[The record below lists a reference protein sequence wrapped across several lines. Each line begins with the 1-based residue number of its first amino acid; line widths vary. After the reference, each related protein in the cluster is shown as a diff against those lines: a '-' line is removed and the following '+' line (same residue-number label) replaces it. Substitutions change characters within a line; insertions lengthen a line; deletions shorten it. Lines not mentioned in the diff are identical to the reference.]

1 MNAPVK
7 AENQIAESKP
17 RSVKAYV
24 SDVKIRQ
31 KFEEI
36 LGKKAQGFLASV
48 MQVANQPH
56 LVEAVPATVINAA
69 MMAATLDLPINNN
82 LGFAYIVPYSTDA
95 KDEYGKKIPL
105 LDKDGNQVKKH
116 YKGKEYPQCLKVVE
130 AQFQLGYKGFIQL
143 AQRSGQFARIA
154 ATPVY
159 EGQLIN
165 ANPLLGYEFDW
176 GVTSKGEPIGYV
188 AFFKLLNGFTAELYM
203 TASEVKAHAG
213 RYSQSYKSGY
223 GVWKDNFEAMA
234 LKTVTKLLLSKQAPL
249 SIEMQTAQLADQAI
263 VRDVETNDFDYIDH
277 NESVGSIEAPE
288 TTLDQQEFQQLI
300 TSIQSGDLD
309 KAFVLSGEAGY
320 VLSETQKAELAGV

>member
-7 AENQIAESKP
+7 AENQLADLDPKSI
-17 RSVKAYV
+17 KAYV

-31 KFEEI
+31 KFEEV
-36 LGKKAQGFLASV
+36 LGKKTQGFLASV
-48 MQVANQPH
+48 MQVANQGH
-56 LVEAVPATVINAA
+56 LRTAVPATVINAA

-82 LGFAYIVPYSTDA
+82 LGFAYIVPYKRKY
-95 KDEYGKKIPL
+95 KDDQGRWQES
-105 LDKDGNQVKKH
+105 N
-116 YKGKEYPQCLKVVE
+116 E
-130 AQFQLGYKGFIQL
+130 AQFQMGYKGFIQL

-159 EGQLIN
+159 EGQLIS

-176 GVTSKGEPIGYV
+176 TIPNQGEAIGYV

-203 TASEVKAHAG
+203 STADIKKHAG
-213 RYSQSYKSGY
+213 KYSQSFKYG

-277 NESVGSIEAPE
+277 NESAGTIEAPE

-320 VLSETQKAELAGV
+320 VLSETQKAELAGA

>member
-7 AENQIAESKP
+7 AENQIAEHDPKSI
-17 RSVKAYV
+17 KAYV
-24 SDVKIRQ
+24 SDAKIRQ
-31 KFEEI
+31 KFEEV
-36 LGKKAQGFLASV
+36 LGKKTQGFLASV
-48 MQVANQPH
+48 MQVANQPQ
-56 LVEAVPATVINAA
+56 LKGAVPATVINAA

-82 LGFAYIVPYSTDA
+82 LGFAYIVPYKRKFKDA
-95 KDEYGKKIPL
+95 QGKWSESL
-105 LDKDGNQVKKH
+105 
-116 YKGKEYPQCLKVVE
+116 E
-130 AQFQLGYKGFIQL
+130 AQFQMGYKGFIQL

-154 ATPVY
+154 ATPVF
-159 EGQLIN
+159 EGQLIS

-176 GVTSKGEPIGYV
+176 TIPNQGEAIGYV

-203 TASEVKAHAG
+203 STADIKKHAG
-213 RYSQSYKSGY
+213 KYSQSFKYGS
-223 GVWKDNFEAMA
+223 GVWKDNFESMA

-263 VRDVETNDFDYIDH
+263 VRDVETNNFDYIDH

-300 TSIQSGDLD
+300 TSIQSGGLD

>member
-1 MNAPVK
+1 MNAPIK
-7 AENQIAESKP
+7 AENQLAEHDPKSI
-17 RSVKAYV
+17 KAYV
-24 SDVKIRQ
+24 SDAKIRQ
-31 KFEEI
+31 KFEEV
-36 LGKKAQGFLASV
+36 LGKKTQGFLASV
-48 MQVANQPH
+48 MQVANQPQ
-56 LVEAVPATVINAA
+56 LKGAVPATVINAA

-82 LGFAYIVPYSTDA
+82 LGFAYIVPYKRKFKDA
-95 KDEYGKKIPL
+95 QGKWSESL
-105 LDKDGNQVKKH
+105 
-116 YKGKEYPQCLKVVE
+116 E
-130 AQFQLGYKGFIQL
+130 AQFQMGYKGFIQL

-154 ATPVY
+154 ATPVF
-159 EGQLIN
+159 EGQLIS

-176 GVTSKGEPIGYV
+176 TIPNQGEAIGYV

-203 TASEVKAHAG
+203 STADVKKHAG
-213 RYSQSYKSGY
+213 KYSQSFKYGS
-223 GVWKDNFEAMA
+223 GVWKDNFESMA

-263 VRDVETNDFDYIDH
+263 VRDVETNNFDYIDH

-300 TSIQSGDLD
+300 TSIQSGGLD

>member
-7 AENQIAESKP
+7 TENQVAEHDPKSI
-17 RSVKAYV
+17 KAYV
-24 SDVKIRQ
+24 SDAKIRQ
-31 KFEEI
+31 KFEEV
-36 LGKKAQGFLASV
+36 LGKKTQGFLASV
-48 MQVANQPH
+48 MQVANQPQ
-56 LVEAVPATVINAA
+56 LKGAVPATVINAA

-82 LGFAYIVPYSTDA
+82 LGFAYIVPYKRKFKDA
-95 KDEYGKKIPL
+95 QGKWSESL
-105 LDKDGNQVKKH
+105 
-116 YKGKEYPQCLKVVE
+116 E
-130 AQFQLGYKGFIQL
+130 AQFQMGYKGFIQL

-154 ATPVY
+154 ATPVF
-159 EGQLIN
+159 EGQLIS

-176 GVTSKGEPIGYV
+176 TIPNQGEAIGYV

-203 TASEVKAHAG
+203 STADIKKHAG
-213 RYSQSYKSGY
+213 KYSQSFKYGS
-223 GVWKDNFEAMA
+223 GVWKDNFESMA

-263 VRDVETNDFDYIDH
+263 VRDVETNNFDYIDH

-320 VLSETQKAELAGV
+320 VLSETQKAELAGA